1 MSVAGIDVGDSTS
14 CVALARK
21 GGVDVILNKESNRET
36 PSVLT
41 FNAKQ
46 RQLGTDAV
54 GAMATNPRN
63 TVSQVKRLLGKKF
76 SDPAIQADL
85 QYLPY
90 KVVEGADG
98 GCEVEVQYLGAATRL
113 SPEQLMAALLVDLR
127 QLAER
132 EQGAPVTDAVL
143 AVPVYFT
150 EAERHAMLAAAGTA
164 GLKCLRLL
172 NDTTA
177 TALAWGIYR
186 TDLPED
192 TPVNVVFIDV
202 GYSATQVCVVA
213 LRGRELKVLSSA
225 WDRDLGGRNFDNV
238 LFEHF
243 VREFD
248 AKYKLDIKGNLRA
261 SFRLRGACEKAKKI
275 LTTNPEAVVSVECIA
290 DDKDVAGSITR
301 EVFEEEA
308 KATLDKLVQTVRKA
322 VEDAGL
328 TPETVSNVEFVGG
341 SSRVPAVTRHV
352 TDYFGR
358 EPNRTLNATE
368 TVSRGCALQCAML
381 SPAFKVR
388 DFQVQDTFP
397 YGIQLSW
404 QKEGERVTST
414 VFERGSHVPSAKMLT
429 FYRTEPFDI
438 EAAYTPESDL
448 PSTADARIGSFK
460 IGPFAVPAG
469 AESAKLKVKVTLNLN
484 SVLVLESVVA
494 VEEEEVEEEAAA
506 PAPAPA
512 PAAAAAETGD
522 APMEEAGAEAGA
534 PAPGPAPPVEKAKK
548 KRVRKTAVAHSEAT
562 TARSEAD
569 LARLYEAEAEMALQ
583 ARVQEETNDAKNAV
597 EAYIYGLRNA
607 LRGSHAA
614 FETEARVTSILAA
627 LEDAENWLYEE
638 GEEESRG
645 VYVAKLAELRA
656 LGEGAERRAREAAEA
671 PVAAAALRAAAQ
683 RRAEQAASGEE
694 RYAHIGGEERERLA
708 AEAAATLA
716 WLEEKERAG
725 RGLTPA
731 DDPVLT
737 AGDCVRKGETL
748 ERVAAAFDRPAPP
761 KPKAPAAA
769 EEDKAAPPA
778 GEAMDTDAPGAG
790 GAEAQDAEAQ
800 GAGAEAGAAEAP
812 APDAM
817 QE

>member
-243 VREFD
+243 LELYATPMPKPRFQPTHRRFSILTTNREFD

-308 KATLDKLVQTVRKA
+308 KATLDKLVQTVLKA

-397 YGIQLSW
+397 YGIQLTW

-448 PSTADARIGSFK
+448 PSTADARIG
-460 IGPFAVPAG
+460 G
-469 AESAKLKVKVTLNLN
+469 
-484 SVLVLESVVA
+484 SVGLSRGEGRCVGGMEGSCLERRVWRVA
-494 VEEEEVEEEAAA
+494 
-506 PAPAPA
+506 
-512 PAAAAAETGD
+512 
-522 APMEEAGAEAGA
+522 
-534 PAPGPAPPVEKAKK
+534 
-548 KRVRKTAVAHSEAT
+548 
-562 TARSEAD
+562 
-569 LARLYEAEAEMALQ
+569 ARLRRDCRLGLPCLLSGCCERCCRGVHWL
-583 ARVQEETNDAKNAV
+583 AV
-597 EAYIYGLRNA
+597 
-607 LRGSHAA
+607 
-614 FETEARVTSILAA
+614 VP
-627 LEDAENWLYEE
+627 
-638 GEEESRG
+638 SRG
-645 VYVAKLAELRA
+645 
-656 LGEGAERRAREAAEA
+656 
-671 PVAAAALRAAAQ
+671 Q
-683 RRAEQAASGEE
+683 TC
-694 RYAHIGGEERERLA
+694 I
-708 AEAAATLA
+708 AEAATGQADGQACQMLWEVPPYHATS
-716 WLEEKERAG
+716 ESGCTTCR
-725 RGLTPA
+725 
-731 DDPVLT
+731 VLSRLLSPPT
-737 AGDCVRKGETL
+737 ARRL
-748 ERVAAAFDRPAPP
+748 L
-761 KPKAPAAA
+761 
-769 EEDKAAPPA
+769 
-778 GEAMDTDAPGAG
+778 
-790 GAEAQDAEAQ
+790 
-800 GAGAEAGAAEAP
+800 
-812 APDAM
+812 
-817 QE
+817 